1 MAKTMRAIPVRVI
14 SGLVLKLV
22 VSLFAVS
29 LVVFAFTA
37 AIPGDPGRALLEKT
51 ATPDQVAAF
60 DQLHGLDRPVVTRYT
75 DWLEGFVQGDWGT
88 SYASPVPVA
97 DTIRPRLARTL
108 VLATA
113 GWLLAVM
120 VAVPVGLFAGKR
132 TGRRSDLLV
141 SLVTLSVGA
150 LPEFAVGLVL
160 ALVFAGTL
168 GWLPT
173 DSSAV
178 GLASQPWD
186 AVSAYVLPSI
196 TLAILIIPYILRLTR
211 ANTREVVSEPYV
223 RSAVLRGVAG
233 RSLTMRH
240 ILPNAAPPV
249 VNALALQF
257 VGSIGGVV
265 VTEAVFGFPG
275 IGQLLV
281 ESVGTRDIPTVQ
293 AIALVI
299 GAFFVVVNLIADLV
313 VLLITP
319 RLRTAAT

>member
-1 MAKTMRAIPVRVI
+1 MRAIPVRVI
-14 SGLVLKLV
+14 SGLVVKLV

-37 AIPGDPGRALLEKT
+37 AIPGDPGRAILEKT

-60 DQLHGLDRPVVTRYT
+60 DQLHGLNKPVVERYT
-75 DWLEGFVQGDWGT
+75 NWLEDFVQGNWGT

-113 GWLLAVM
+113 GWLIA
-120 VAVPVGLFAGKR
+120 VAVAIPVGLYAGKR
-132 TGRRSDLLV
+132 AGRKSDLLV
-141 SLVTLSVGA
+141 SLITLSVGA

-168 GWLPT
+168 GWLPV

-178 GLASQPWD
+178 GLAAQPWN
-186 AVSAYVLPSI
+186 AATAYILPSV
-196 TLAILIIPYILRLTR
+196 TLALLIVPYILRLTR

-223 RSAVLRGVAG
+223 RSAVLRGVSG

-299 GAFFVVVNLIADLV
+299 GTFFVVVNLLADLV

-319 RLRTAAT
+319 RLRAAAT